1 MNRALKNTAFIKSVL
16 MITVILGHSLAYWSG
31 TWITEL
37 PVAIESK
44 SLNFLFGWINSFHVY
59 AFTAI
64 SGLIFAYKMA
74 RGGYS
79 KFHLFLVNKGRR
91 LLIPYVFVA
100 TIWVIPVS
108 IAIFKWDIHFIF
120 KHFIL
125 CTGPSQLWF
134 LWMLFDVFVIAWLFW
149 KYFSGKPIVCWSVAV
164 FLFLVGKAG
173 SYFLENYFGIWTAF
187 QYTIFFVIGIRLYIL
202 TFEEGES
209 KKGFARFLFK
219 QQNIPFYVIAD
230 LLLYVVHIVV
240 LQNEG
245 GIWKLIDIGIML
257 FLHCVGTLMAILV
270 LNSIANKINYSNSKV
285 FTALSCNSMPM
296 YLFHQQII
304 YFTIYWLNGKVNP
317 YLHAGINFVVA
328 LVCSFLISS
337 LLMRWKVTRFLIG
350 EKA

>member
-1 MNRALKNTAFIKSVL
+1 M
-16 MITVILGHSLAYWSG
+16 
-31 TWITEL
+31 
-37 PVAIESK
+37 
-44 SLNFLFGWINSFHVY
+44 
-59 AFTAI
+59 
-64 SGLIFAYKMA
+64 
-74 RGGYS
+74 
-79 KFHLFLVNKGRR
+79 
-91 LLIPYVFVA
+91 
-100 TIWVIPVS
+100 
-108 IAIFKWDIHFIF
+108 
-120 KHFIL
+120 
-125 CTGPSQLWF
+125 
-134 LWMLFDVFVIAWLFW
+134 
-149 KYFSGKPIVCWSVAV
+149 